1 MSTYETLK
9 GLKVKYLNA
18 DTSGDRLQE
27 GELFYNSSD
36 FNLKSHIAVGLWSAG
51 GNMITAR
58 KQSAANGINTAALVY
73 GGDVAPGTV
82 ATTEEYNGSGW
93 SSAEDLAGTKEQH
106 AGTGT
111 QTAALAFGGSG
122 NSVNSEEYDGTNWA
136 EGNNL
141 NTGRF
146 RLGAFGTQ
154 TAAVGFAGYTT
165 PPATGVQNTEEY
177 NGTSW

>member
-1 MSTYETLK
+1 MSEYRNLK
-9 GLKVKYLNA
+9 GKKVKFL
-18 DTSGDRLQE
+18 TSDLSGEQSE
-27 GELFYNSSD
+27 GQIVPCKNND
-36 FNLKSHIAVGLWSAG
+36 FKSVVASAAWSAG
-51 GNMITAR
+51 GNMATAR

-73 GGDVAPGTV
+73 GGDIAPGTV

-93 SSAEDLAGTKEQH
+93 SSAENLAGTKEQH

-154 TAAVGFAGYTT
+154 TAAVGFAGNLVGNRCTKYRRI
-165 PPATGVQNTEEY
+165 
-177 NGTSW
+177 